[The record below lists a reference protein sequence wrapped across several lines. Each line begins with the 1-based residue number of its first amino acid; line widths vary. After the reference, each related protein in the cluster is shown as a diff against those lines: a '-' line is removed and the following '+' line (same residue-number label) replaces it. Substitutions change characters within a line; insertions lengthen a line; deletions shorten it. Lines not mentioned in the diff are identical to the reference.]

1 MRRRLFILTLLTL
14 LAANAYALT
23 LTQTLART
31 STRSGVVTAQTEL
44 KDAQANLDRVKRDP
58 LAVRADT
65 LQAEQRLA
73 LAQASLERAR
83 YTAAGGLTSAYTGVL
98 GANAQV
104 ELAQK
109 SLDVS
114 RRSLRVAKIR
124 LENGSAT
131 RLDLDDA
138 QASLD
143 QAQNGLRAA
152 MDAQALALNN
162 FASVSGEEVAAG
174 DLEAV
179 PEGVLPELPP
189 LDAALRSAER
199 HPDLLSVKQQAAL
212 AQLGTDVLDPLYAAQ
227 AQIDTARS
235 QRASAES
242 ALADAQRSFRL
253 QVRNLYT
260 QAQNARATLR
270 LNLSALQNAQVR
282 LRTQQQRL
290 SGGLISQIEFDQAQ
304 LTTLQAELAA
314 ESARSD
320 YLNALLALQTGSLVP
335 LGSPFSS
342 TDLATAA
349 GRPT

>member
-1 MRRRLFILTLLTL
+1 MRRRFIFTLLTL

-23 LTQTLART
+23 LTQTLERT
-31 STRSGVVTAQTEL
+31 STRSSVVTAQTEL
-44 KDAQANLDRVKRDP
+44 KDAQANLDRVERDP
-58 LAVRADT
+58 LAVRTDT

-73 LAQASLERAR
+73 LAKVSLERAR
-83 YTAAGGLTSAYTGVL
+83 YAAAGDLISAYTGVL

-114 RRSLRVAKIR
+114 RRSLQVAKIR

-143 QAQNGLRAA
+143 GAQNSLRAA
-152 MDAQALALNN
+152 NDAQTLALNN

-174 DLEAV
+174 ELTKIPEAA
-179 PEGVLPELPP
+179 LPELPP

-199 HPDLLSVKQQAAL
+199 HPDLLSVKQQASL

-227 AQIDTARS
+227 AQIDTAQS

-320 YLNALLALQTGSLVP
+320 YLNALLELQTGSLAP
-335 LGSPFSS
+335 LGKPFSQ
-342 TDLATAA
+342 AA
-349 GRPT
+349 SARRPV